1 MSSRG
6 SERVVNYDIAKLPSE
21 GTGSGTEGIN
31 AFPSGQQA
39 PLPVININDG
49 YFPKDEVEAS
59 YEDNWEL
66 PVDPVSLADPGR
78 LTFVVPKTEGLL
90 CLFLNR
96 AEICWSVTLT
106 DKDGEAPESNLSLAP
121 VCNVAQAMINTV
133 TCYANGT
140 RIMSTQPYAYA
151 MNANFNALMNNGADR
166 KEGLMEAAGYYEDY
180 YRSEIKNEWKE
191 MLLDSNWE
199 ARRRLFGEYKMVPVE
214 GKTVKEREFVYD
226 KNKEAHFTAGL
237 NTEFVG
243 PLPMVSRVGATF
255 EITLN
260 PPGFYLQS
268 DLEDQ
273 PKCVSKGYRFNIKRV
288 KMYIPVKMQNPGL
301 GLDLEKKMLN
311 TPAEFRNIRMDMGRF
326 LLHKGT
332 STFNTDQLKS
342 FSICPDRIAFYLIP
356 DWQLE
361 GSYGQSPFRSCPY
374 IPTKPVEGETPT
386 VAHLTKM
393 LLTINNQAIS
403 HRSHGDYEELVH
415 HAFVRLHKN
424 LGLESVSEGINITYR
439 DFYNGKFY
447 ALFDLTKSGNASS
460 SGPIRQ
466 ETKQGVTKLDV
477 EFSQNLPCNA
487 YLFVAAEYHSSVK
500 VTQSRT
506 VYYSFID

>member
-1 MSSRG
+1 MSSRE
-6 SERVVNYDIAKLPSE
+6 SQRVVNYDIAKLPSE

-39 PLPVININDG
+39 PLPVINVNDG

-78 LTFVVPKTEGLL
+78 LTFIVPKTEGLL

-106 DKDGEAPESNLSLAP
+106 DKDGNAPETNLSVAP
-121 VCNVAQAMINTV
+121 VNNVSQALINTV

-166 KEGLMEAAGYYEDY
+166 KNGLMEAAGYYEDY
-180 YRSEIKNEWKE
+180 YSNMKNEWK
-191 MLLDSNWE
+191 DVQGGSGWE
-199 ARRRLFGEYKMVPVE
+199 ARRNLFGEYKMVTRP
-214 GKTVKEREFVYD
+214 GKTVKERDFIYD
-226 KNKEAHFTAGL
+226 KNKEAHFTGKL

-243 PLPMVSRVGATF
+243 PLPMVSRVGATY
-255 EITLN
+255 EIALN

-273 PKCVSKGYRFNIKRV
+273 KKCIEKGYRFNINRV

-326 LLHKGT
+326 LLHQGT

-342 FSICPDRIAFYLIP
+342 FSICPDRIAFFIVP
-356 DWQLE
+356 AWQLE

-374 IPTKPVEGETPT
+374 IVEQPKEGETAK
-386 VAHLTKM
+386 VSHLSKM
-393 LLTINNQAIS
+393 VLTINNQAIS
-403 HRSHGDYEELVH
+403 HRSHGNYEELVH

-424 LGLESVSEGINITYR
+424 LGLEHVSEGINIGYR

-447 ALFDLTKSGNASS
+447 ALFDLTKSGNAST

-466 ETKQGVTKLDV
+466 ETKQGVTKLDL
-477 EFSQNLPCNA
+477 EFDVALPCNA